1 MAREST
7 PPLLEE
13 VNSSQLLR
21 QVVLVHRLTVH
32 GVVLVPFAIA
42 QILHQPG
49 GRVPQVQGS
58 RRQGPL
64 VTPQTGFYIV
74 IGTVH
79 LNGLWGSGKIDHT
92 LGQKHLGHR
101 RAHVTRKMAQFLF
114 GRALYDSS

>member
-1 MAREST
+1 MAQEST

-13 VNSSQLLR
+13 VNSSQFLR
-21 QVVLVHRLTVH
+21 QVVLVHRLAVH
-32 GVVLVPFAIA
+32 GVILVAFAIT

-49 GRVPQVQGS
+49 GRIPQVQGY

-64 VTPQTGFYIV
+64 VAPQTGFYIV

-79 LNGLWGSGKIDHT
+79 LNGLWGSGKIHHT

-101 RAHVTRKMAQFLF
+101 WVHVTTKFLF
-114 GRALYDSS
+114 GRVLYDSS